1 VPSTAMEIIDAHTH
15 LYYPGEYFEQSLWPT
30 FEAKVAVLREAG
42 VSRALASRNE
52 SVEGRSYDELLE
64 WNRRIL
70 EACEASDGL
79 YFPSAIVRPDDAR
92 AGELLR
98 RCRDEFGMR
107 FVGEMFDAALGH
119 HWGTPGYYRLLEC
132 AVELRVVPLIHCEN
146 EVVVGLGER
155 YPEGRFIIAHM
166 CARTNRNH
174 MDRVAAMAPYPNLY
188 LDVSGSCMARAG
200 DIREVV
206 AGLGAERVLFGSDV
220 SAVDPVI
227 AVQCVRRS
235 GISPEEQKLVFAE
248 NFKRLWEWTEG

>member
-1 VPSTAMEIIDAHTH
+1 MPWTAMEIIDAHTH

-42 VSRALASRNE
+42 VSSALASRNE

-64 WNRRIL
+64 WNRRIF

-98 RCRDEFGMR
+98 RCRGEFGMR

-146 EVVVGLGER
+146 EVVVDIGER
-155 YPEGRFIIAHM
+155 YPEGRFVIAHM

-174 MDRVAAMAPYPNLY
+174 MDRVAAMAPHRNLY
-188 LDVSGSCMARAG
+188 LDVSGSAMARAG
-200 DIREVV
+200 DVREVV